1 MSYTALE
8 NVTKIR
14 AEQRRYGSGLH
25 VWEQTVID
33 VTERSP
39 GGIVHET
46 TIGFRFADP
55 ALGALV
61 AKAINAAVSEYRTS
75 QEEKAA

>member
-14 AEQRRYGSGLH
+14 AEQRRYGSGPH

-33 VTERSP
+33 VAERDPAGVMHESTV
-39 GGIVHET
+39 GI
-46 TIGFRFADP
+46 RFADP
-55 ALGALV
+55 NLGALV